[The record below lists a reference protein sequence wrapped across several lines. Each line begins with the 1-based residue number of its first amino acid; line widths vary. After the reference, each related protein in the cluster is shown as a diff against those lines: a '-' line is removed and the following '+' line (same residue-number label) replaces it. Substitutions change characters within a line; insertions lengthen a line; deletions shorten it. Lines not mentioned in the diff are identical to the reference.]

1 MSDFYEEQ
9 ISDLEDHVGGLEI
22 DLKEASQEIERLR
35 EALVSKGKNIN
46 YCIGHIHGVSQLK
59 YIERLCR
66 NTEKILE
73 QSK

>member
-35 EALVSKGKNIN
+35 EALEE
-46 YCIGHIHGVSQLK
+46 IHKQSFKKK
-59 YIERLCR
+59 YWDIRDITNEA
-66 NTEKILE
+66 LE
-73 QSK
+73 VKK